1 MDTKRRQLFEGYFQQ
16 QIERGNAFSLGDK
29 LTLVDRLYEDA
40 SEKGL
45 VPIAPGQVARV
56 PATSP
61 RVQAILAGKEVAL
74 GGKTIQG
81 QQTFQQRLANL
92 HPVQKLLILLL
103 VFAVPAF
110 GLWGF
115 GRYQKSAALSVLAL
129 TGTPTETPTQTET
142 PTLTPRPGAIL
153 ATATPYA
160 LVLDNAAVP
169 NKPHDPVS
177 ISFANVAFTLGV
189 AQLDEGEWRP
199 AVAEWLPGTEVRR
212 VVAVPYTLEVGN
224 AVANLTYGS
233 EITLRLLSGE
243 VVVYRLV
250 DIQRLQRHAI
260 EVLNA
265 LTPSLVV
272 ILHGERAGQRWLLIA
287 QAEQGIGLPPFTA
300 TPTSTPT
307 STLSPNPTQGGSLT
321 PTETLD
327 LNGSPTVIP
336 STTPTLT
343 PTKTSTPTTTPTPT
357 QTNTPALAFTPPIPV
372 TEIYN
377 DTHTV
382 VNEAAGLQLT
392 ISNCAQVAQIG
403 GNEGNFVVC
412 DVVLTALREGVGY
425 SSDTLAITELSQ
437 VQQIPGWWPPPLS
450 VVGSIGNGQLAHA
463 GDSVSGKVAGAVAKK
478 QSEPVLIWEQAGL
491 RFVIT
496 LETLLDE

>member
-1 MDTKRRQLFEGYFQQ
+1 MDTKRRQLFEVYFQQ
-16 QIERGNAFSLGDK
+16 QVERGNAFSLGDK
-29 LTLVDRLYEDA
+29 LTLVDRLYLDA
-40 SEKGL
+40 SENGL

-56 PATSP
+56 PAHSP

-81 QQTFQQRLANL
+81 QQTLQQRLATL
-92 HPVQKLLILLL
+92 SPVQKILILLL
-103 VFAVPAF
+103 VFAIPAV
-110 GLWGF
+110 GLWGL
-115 GRYQKSAALSVLAL
+115 GRYQESAALAALLL
-129 TGTPTETPTQTET
+129 TGTPTETPTQTAT
-142 PTLTPRPGAIL
+142 PTLTPRPGSVIF
-153 ATATPYA
+153 TATPYA

-169 NKPHDPVS
+169 KKPHDPVS

-224 AVANLTYGS
+224 AVATLTYGS

-250 DIQRLQRHAI
+250 DIQRSPRHAI

-272 ILHGERAGQRWLLIA
+272 VLHGERAGQRWLLL
-287 QAEQGIGLPPFTA
+287 AEAAQGIGLPPLTA
-300 TPTSTPT
+300 TPTYT
-307 STLSPNPTQGGSLT
+307 LT
-321 PTETLD
+321 PTQSPSPTSDFNPTPNETFD
-327 LNGSPTVIP
+327 PNGSPTVLP
-336 STTPTLT
+336 ATQAPTPTYTHT
-343 PTKTSTPTTTPTPT
+343 PTITPTPT
-357 QTNTPALAFTPPIPV
+357 ASPTPSLAFTPPIPV
-372 TEIYN
+372 TEIFT

-382 VNEAAGLQLT
+382 VNEVAGLQLT
-392 ISNCAQVAQIG
+392 VLNCAKVAQIG

-412 DVVLTALREGVGY
+412 DVTLTALWNGVVY
-425 SSDTLAITELSQ
+425 SNDTLAISERAQ
-437 VQQIPGWWPPPLS
+437 VLQIPGWWPPPLS
-450 VVGSIGNGQLAHA
+450 VVGSIGNGQLAQA
-463 GDSVSGKVAGAVAKK
+463 GDSVSGKVAGAIAKK

-496 LETLLDE
+496 LDELLDE